1 MNRIKVLLME
11 DNSSEFDEF
20 VKFIKKHSLRYDCKI
35 VSTVQEALKLLREN
49 NFDIVLTDYLLSD
62 GTAFDILPLPNHIP
76 FIFVT
81 ANGNEEIAVHALK
94 YGAYY
99 YLPKDKKGKYLLK
112 LPVIIDNALE
122 NRAINQKTNEKK
134 KQISIYQHELEETV
148 QLRTKELTKLNMK
161 LKGEIKDR
169 EKAEEELY
177 ESLTLIEDMVDG
189 TVQTIIAISEMRD
202 PYTAGHQK
210 RVSQLAYEI
219 ANQMKLNK
227 HKREGCRMAA
237 LLHDVGK
244 IYVPTEILSKPGC
257 ISEMEYNIIKY
268 HAQAGYDLLKII
280 KFPWPIAD
288 IVLQHHEKIDGSGYP
303 NGIMGKDISIE
314 AKIISVAD
322 TVEAMTFHRPYRPGR
337 GIDDALKEIISNR
350 ATKYDPEVVDVCMDL
365 FNNKKF
371 EFLIS

>member
-1 MNRIKVLLME
+1 MEKIKVLLME
-11 DNSSEFDEF
+11 DNASEYNEF
-20 VKFIKKHSLRYDCKI
+20 VNFIHIHSLRYDCKI
-35 VSTVQEALKLLREN
+35 VSTVAEALKLLKSIK
-49 NFDIVLTDYLLSD
+49 FDIVLTDYLLSD
-62 GTAFDILPLPNHIP
+62 GTAFDILPLPNNLP
-76 FIFVT
+76 FVFVT
-81 ANGNEEIAVHALK
+81 ATGNEEIAVHALK

-99 YLPKDKKGKYLLK
+99 YLPKDKEGKYLLK
-112 LPVIIDNALE
+112 LPVIINNALE
-122 NRAINQKTNEKK
+122 DRQIIMKSNEKK
-134 KQISIYQHELEETV
+134 KQISKYQHELEETV
-148 QLRTKELTKLNMK
+148 QLRTKELTTLNMK
-161 LKGEIKDR
+161 LTSEIKDR

-177 ESLTLIEDMVDG
+177 ESLNLIKDMVDG

-210 RVSQLAYEI
+210 RVSQLSYEI
-219 ANQMKLNK
+219 ANSMKLSK

-244 IYVPTEILSKPGC
+244 IYVPTEILSKPGT

-303 NGIMGKDISIE
+303 NGILGKDISIE

-337 GIDDALKEIISNR
+337 GLGDALQEIADNR
-350 ATKYDPEVVDVCMDL
+350 AIKYDPEVVDVCMNL
-365 FNNKKF
+365 FNNKNF